1 MATEGPQSTP
11 GSWQS
16 LEAKC
21 LKKQMDE
28 MDEAGTTTVT
38 PIGNNPMARARVFGD
53 QRLPSIQQSW
63 CWALG
68 EKKKKRQKAAP
79 HSPSPPEILSLGR
92 CTTVYDS

>member
-68 EKKKKRQKAAP
+68 EKKKKKDRKQP
-79 HSPSPPEILSLGR
+79 HIVPPLRKFSL
-92 CTTVYDS
+92 